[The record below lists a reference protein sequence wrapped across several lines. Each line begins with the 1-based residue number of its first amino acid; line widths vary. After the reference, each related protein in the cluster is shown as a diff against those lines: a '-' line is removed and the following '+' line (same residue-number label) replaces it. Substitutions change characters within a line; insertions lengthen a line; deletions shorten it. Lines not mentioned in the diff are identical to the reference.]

1 MNKRIIVGISGA
13 SGAPLALDVVRAL
26 HAAGMEVHL
35 VATRGGEMTLAHECG
50 LHARDLAPYC
60 AAVYDSA
67 DIGAAIASGSFRTR
81 GMIVVPA
88 SMKTVAGIACGYS
101 DNLLLRA
108 ADVTLKERRR
118 LVVVPRE
125 CPLSSIHLKNL
136 LELSQAGAVVLPTVI
151 SCYSKPGSVQ
161 EMLHHLTG
169 KILDLFDLEA
179 EDFRRWTG
187 GLRDA
192 RGAALQGKEEC
203 E

>member
-13 SGAPLALDVVRAL
+13 SGAPLA
-26 HAAGMEVHL
+26 
-35 VATRGGEMTLAHECG
+35 
-50 LHARDLAPYC
+50 
-60 AAVYDSA
+60 
-67 DIGAAIASGSFRTR
+67 
-81 GMIVVPA
+81 
-88 SMKTVAGIACGYS
+88 
-101 DNLLLRA
+101 
-108 ADVTLKERRR
+108 

-136 LELSQAGAVVLPTVI
+136 LELSQAGAVVLPPVI
-151 SCYSKPGSVQ
+151 SCYSKPGSIE

>member
-26 HAAGMEVHL
+26 HGAGMEVHL
-35 VATRGGEMTLAHECG
+35 VVTRGGEKTLCHECG
-50 LHARDLAPYC
+50 LRAEDLAPYC

-136 LELSQAGAVVLPTVI
+136 LELSQAGAVVLPPVI

-179 EDFRRWTG
+179 EDFCRWTG